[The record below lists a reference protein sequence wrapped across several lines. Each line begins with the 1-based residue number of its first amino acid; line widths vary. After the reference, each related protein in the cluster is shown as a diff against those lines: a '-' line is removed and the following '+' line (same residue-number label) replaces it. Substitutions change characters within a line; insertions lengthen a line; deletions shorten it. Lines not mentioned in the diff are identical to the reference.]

1 MGRFEIILVLI
12 GIVWTVVSAVA
23 QKKAKAAKLAALQ
36 AEDPDSILFQGD
48 GEGDEE
54 PLAGV
59 EVDVVNHDA
68 QLSPFQKL
76 REKRLA
82 QLRSKSRLAQAG
94 GVASGT
100 PIRVP
105 IQTRATL
112 VSEET
117 MDPRQARAEEQL
129 PPIDEH
135 GHEKASSKGAS
146 QGNAVAQRLRDI
158 LGDRLRVR
166 EAIILNE
173 LLSKPLSIRETSRS

>member
-36 AEDPDSILFQGD
+36 AEDPDSMLFQGD
-48 GEGDEE
+48 EEEDDE
-54 PLAGV
+54 PLAGIEV
-59 EVDVVNHDA
+59 EVANHDV

-82 QLRSKSRLAQAG
+82 QLRSKSRLAPAG

-112 VSEET
+112 VPGET
-117 MDPRQARAEEQL
+117 ADPRQAGAVEKL

-135 GHEKASSKGAS
+135 GHEKAWSKGAP
-146 QGNAVAQRLRDI
+146 QGNAVAQRLRDV

-166 EAIILNE
+166 EAILLNE